1 MPKPPRRTMPIRW
14 PLKLVSNWFELPRRM
29 SKLRVRAQLLR
40 RRRDEILGA
49 RWTQPRLRPRGSLCC
64 SRPALPTGKGQTLL
78 HGSAPPLKTPSIAR
92 HRMKECDEAGAPA
105 LAVSDWST
113 LASSKTWK
121 QKSVRQP
128 KLRRRHKSGWPQ
140 PDSQHES
147 RPSLDP
153 LWAHDVASLIQF
165 VCVCVR
171 SLEQL
176 VRYRKEFKNI
186 AKHSM

>member
-64 SRPALPTGKGQTLL
+64 SRPALPTEKGQTPL

-105 LAVSDWST
+105 LAVSQTDQLWFHERLESKKKCQT
-113 LASSKTWK
+113 AQPPAAAQKRLTTARLPARKSPIAWPALGPWCGKSDSICLRVCAKPWATSS
-121 QKSVRQP
+121 V
-128 KLRRRHKSGWPQ
+128 
-140 PDSQHES
+140 
-147 RPSLDP
+147 
-153 LWAHDVASLIQF
+153 
-165 VCVCVR
+165 
-171 SLEQL
+171 
-176 VRYRKEFKNI
+176 
-186 AKHSM
+186 